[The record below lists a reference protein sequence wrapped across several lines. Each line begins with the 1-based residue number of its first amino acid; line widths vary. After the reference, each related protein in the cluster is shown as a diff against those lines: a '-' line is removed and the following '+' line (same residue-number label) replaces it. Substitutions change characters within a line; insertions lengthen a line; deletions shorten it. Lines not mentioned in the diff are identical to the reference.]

1 MSNIAFLDHQQ
12 SLGLKY
18 TDICQNIFE
27 REIFTH
33 MFLECISY
41 LLLENK
47 AKLKYLKIINSKE
60 EFIVEFKI
68 NNQKK
73 SFIINDKKI
82 LNAEFSAKRI
92 TQDEYEREIARIY
105 QIERYL
111 KTQNNL
117 QNFSSEINT
126 TMKNLFKDMD
136 KFKNYIDMLE
146 AKENT
151 HNHYLSKIY
160 NIA

>member
-1 MSNIAFLDHQQ
+1 MSNVAFLDHQQ
-12 SLGLKY
+12 NLGLKY

-33 MFLECISY
+33 MFLECVCFD
-41 LLLENK
+41 LLEGK
-47 AKLKYLKIINSKE
+47 AKLKYLKIIASKE
-60 EFIVEFKI
+60 NFIVEFKI

-82 LNAEFSAKRI
+82 LNEEFNSKRM

-111 KTQNNL
+111 KTQSNL
-117 QNFSSEINT
+117 QNFSSEIST
-126 TMKNLFKDMD
+126 IMKNLFKDMD
-136 KFKNYIDMLE
+136 EFKNYIDTLE
-146 AKENT
+146 TKENT

>member
-1 MSNIAFLDHQQ
+1 MSNVAFLDHQQ
-12 SLGLKY
+12 NLGLKY

-33 MFLECISY
+33 MFLECVSFV
-41 LLLENK
+41 LLEDK

-73 SFIINDKKI
+73 SFIINDKKN
-82 LNAEFSAKRI
+82 LNTEFSAKRM

-111 KTQNNL
+111 KTQSNL
-117 QNFSSEINT
+117 QNFSSEIST
-126 TMKNLFKDMD
+126 TMKSLFKDMD
-136 KFKNYIDMLE
+136 EFKNYIDMLE

>member
-1 MSNIAFLDHQQ
+1 FV
-12 SLGLKY
+12 
-18 TDICQNIFE
+18 
-27 REIFTH
+27 
-33 MFLECISY
+33 
-41 LLLENK
+41 LLEDK
-47 AKLKYLKIINSKE
+47 AKLKYLKIIASKE
-60 EFIVEFKI
+60 DFIIEFKI

-73 SFIINDKKI
+73 SFIINNKKV
-82 LNAEFSAKRI
+82 LNEEFSAKRM
-92 TQDEYEREIARIY
+92 TQDEYEREVARIY

-111 KTQNNL
+111 KAQNNL
-117 QNFSSEINT
+117 QNFSNEIST

-136 KFKNYIDMLE
+136 EFKNYIDMLE

>member
-1 MSNIAFLDHQQ
+1 MSNLAFLDHQQ
-12 SLGLKY
+12 NLGLKY

-33 MFLECISY
+33 MYLEFISFI
-41 LLLENK
+41 LLEDK

-73 SFIINDKKI
+73 SFVINNKKS
-82 LNAEFSAKRI
+82 LNEEFSAKRM
-92 TQDEYEREIARIY
+92 TQEEYEREIARIY

-111 KTQNNL
+111 KIQNNL
-117 QNFSSEINT
+117 QIFSNEIST
-126 TMKNLFKDMD
+126 TMKNLFKDMNE
-136 KFKNYIDMLE
+136 FKSYIDMLE
-146 AKENT
+146 TKENT

>member
-1 MSNIAFLDHQQ
+1 
-12 SLGLKY
+12 
-18 TDICQNIFE
+18 
-27 REIFTH
+27 EIFTH
-33 MFLECISY
+33 MFLECISFV
-41 LLLENK
+41 LLEDK
-47 AKLKYLKIINSKE
+47 AKLKYLKIIASKE
-60 EFIVEFKI
+60 DFIIEFKI

-73 SFIINDKKI
+73 SFIINNKKV
-82 LNAEFSAKRI
+82 LNEEFSAKRM
-92 TQDEYEREIARIY
+92 TQDEYEREVARIY

-111 KTQNNL
+111 KAQNNL
-117 QNFSSEINT
+117 QNFSNEIST

-136 KFKNYIDMLE
+136 EFKNYIDMLE